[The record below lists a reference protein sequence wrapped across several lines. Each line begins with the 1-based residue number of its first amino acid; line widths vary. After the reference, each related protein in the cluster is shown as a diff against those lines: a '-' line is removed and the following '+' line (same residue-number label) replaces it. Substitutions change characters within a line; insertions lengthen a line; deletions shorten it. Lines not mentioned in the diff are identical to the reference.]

1 VNQPLA
7 VLPHAGK
14 IPALF
19 DAHRAAKLQPGG
31 LGGHGPSN
39 RREALAALAPA
50 IAQGGAPAFGA
61 FASQKTML
69 PDPATFGRLILSF
82 HKFNSIKW
90 REYRATN
97 EFGKYPKIGTREH
110 ISELLGVKDAKRPNL
125 RFAIYDLS
133 GGNGSALK
141 DFVGNDL
148 LGDVRT
154 APGKF

>member
-1 VNQPLA
+1 MA

-14 IPALF
+14 IPALL
-19 DAHRAAKLQPGG
+19 DAHRAAKLQPGR
-31 LGGHGPSN
+31 LGGHGPLN
-39 RREALAALAPA
+39 RREALAALATA

-82 HKFNSIKW
+82 HKFNSVKW

-110 ISELLGVKDAKRPNL
+110 ISELLGVKDGKEAAIYDL
-125 RFAIYDLS
+125 RFAIYD
-133 GGNGSALK
+133 
-141 DFVGNDL
+141 F
-148 LGDVRT
+148 
-154 APGKF
+154 